1 MHSCYLGQTHKG
13 ERGRGV
19 SRFPAGGGRSPTK
32 MIKVVEQES
41 SMKIW
46 SMGFGHDGRRLDISP
61 AVEFVLDYGLEG
73 LADK

>member
-1 MHSCYLGQTHKG
+1 
-13 ERGRGV
+13 
-19 SRFPAGGGRSPTK
+19 